1 MKRSAALLGAALIA
15 LSPLTAFAQDVDF
28 EHLPLSEL
36 KQIVAEAE
44 AAIARNHTVSFE
56 VSNKLCELT
65 KLSILDRLPGEP
77 NWGWFDWTYAREWDR
92 LTVTT
97 SVTLSGRQEQP
108 VSAIYRD
115 EGGGAYTLTF
125 LKVGE
130 DVLVDEQADTAAPDS
145 DAPEADEPG
154 DVEGEPIEAAAG
166 RGEDAHS
173 MGMPIDP
180 TATPVPTPD
189 PTPEQAPEA
198 QPDIV
203 ADDVEVVAQVGSK
216 GDLVKEVQGY
226 LIALGYLSGGNDGLF
241 GQATQD
247 ALKTY
252 QSDRAMT
259 ITGQVTEYV
268 RRRLAADAQAGGG
281 IDAQPPSD
289 PGRVLAQLAS
299 KGDQVKDIQSR
310 LIALGFL
317 EGGADG
323 RYGEGTERAVKAFEA
338 AQDMPQT
345 GVVTQRVYD
354 EMRRLTRPDKIADL
368 GTFLLL
374 FNAAEQVGGAQ
385 AQLAV
390 EAPSG
395 GGSVSAVIDQH
406 ADITLELNDEGGI
419 LTITVTGRLDGFAEA
434 ETSVLNAF
442 ISTLTGVG
450 AANSVAEGKLML
462 REIGAYKDALLESGI
477 GTCLDG
483 DVRYTWQAEDGGA
496 QLSVRL
502 EG

>member
-1 MKRSAALLGAALIA
+1 MKKGAALLSAALIA

-28 EHLPLSEL
+28 ERLPLSEL

-65 KLSILDRLPGEP
+65 KLNILDRVQGEP
-77 NWGWFDWTYAREWDR
+77 NWGWFDWSYAREWDQ

-97 SVTLSGRQEQP
+97 SVTLSGKREQP
-108 VSAIYRD
+108 VSAVYRD

-130 DVLVDEQADTAAPDS
+130 EVLVDKQADA
-145 DAPEADEPG
+145 DAPEAGDPDGVEEEPTEVLA
-154 DVEGEPIEAAAG
+154 D
-166 RGEDAHS
+166 RGEDARS

-180 TATPVPTPD
+180 EATPEPTP
-189 PTPEQAPEA
+189 APEAAA

-203 ADDVEVVAQVGSK
+203 ADDVEVIAQVGSK

-268 RRRLAADAQAGGG
+268 RRRLAADAQTGNTIA
-281 IDAQPPSD
+281 AQPSVNPD
-289 PGRVLAQLAS
+289 RVLAQLAS

-338 AQDMPQT
+338 ARDMPQT

-354 EMRRLTRPDKIADL
+354 EMRRLTRPDKLVDL

-374 FNAAEQVGGAQ
+374 FNAAEQVGGTQ
-385 AQLAV
+385 VQLALEV
-390 EAPSG
+390 PSG

-406 ADITLELNDEGGI
+406 ADITLELNGEGGI
-419 LTITVTGRLDGFAEA
+419 LAITVTGRLDGFAEA
-434 ETSVLNAF
+434 EASVLSAF
-442 ISTLTGVG
+442 VSTLTGVG
-450 AANSVAEGKLML
+450 AANSLAEGKLL
-462 REIGAYKDALLESGI
+462 LKEIGAYKDALLESGV
-477 GTCLDG
+477 GTSLNG
-483 DVRYTWQAEDGGA
+483 DVRYTWQADNGSA

>member
-1 MKRSAALLGAALIA
+1 MKKGAALLSAALIA

-28 EHLPLSEL
+28 ERLPLSEL

-65 KLSILDRLPGEP
+65 KLNILDRVQGEP
-77 NWGWFDWTYAREWDR
+77 NWGWFDWSYAREWDQ

-97 SVTLSGRQEQP
+97 SVTLSGKREQP
-108 VSAIYRD
+108 VSAVYRD

-125 LKVGE
+125 LKGGE
-130 DVLVDEQADTAAPDS
+130 DVLVDKHADA
-145 DAPEADEPG
+145 DAPEAGDPDGVEEEPTEVLA
-154 DVEGEPIEAAAG
+154 D
-166 RGEDAHS
+166 RGEDARS

-180 TATPVPTPD
+180 EATPE
-189 PTPEQAPEA
+189 PTPEPETAA

-203 ADDVEVVAQVGSK
+203 ADDVEVIAQVGSK

-268 RRRLAADAQAGGG
+268 RRRLAADAQTGNTIA
-281 IDAQPPSD
+281 AQPSVNPD
-289 PGRVLAQLAS
+289 RVLAQLAS

-338 AQDMPQT
+338 ARDMPQT

-354 EMRRLTRPDKIADL
+354 EMRRLTRPDKLVDL

-374 FNAAEQVGGAQ
+374 FNAAEQVGGTQ
-385 AQLAV
+385 VQLALEV
-390 EAPSG
+390 PSG

-406 ADITLELNDEGGI
+406 ADITLELNGEGGI
-419 LTITVTGRLDGFAEA
+419 MAITVTGRLDGFAEA
-434 ETSVLNAF
+434 EASVLSAF
-442 ISTLTGVG
+442 VSTLTGVG
-450 AANSVAEGKLML
+450 AANSLAEGKLLL
-462 REIGAYKDALLESGI
+462 REIGAYKDALLESGV
-477 GTCLDG
+477 GTSLNG
-483 DVRYTWQAEDGGA
+483 DVRYTWQADNGNA